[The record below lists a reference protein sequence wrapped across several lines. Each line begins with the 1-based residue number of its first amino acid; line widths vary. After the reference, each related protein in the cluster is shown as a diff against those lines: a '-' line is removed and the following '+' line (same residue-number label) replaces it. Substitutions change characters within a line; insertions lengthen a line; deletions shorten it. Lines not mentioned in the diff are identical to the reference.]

1 MPVNSK
7 LQRIEPYEYKDP
19 KDSGFEV
26 ATTAR
31 KTMKRRYSWQ
41 DRSSNTFKNNH

>member
-7 LQRIEPYEYKDP
+7 SQRIEPYEYKDP

-41 DRSSNTFKNNH
+41 ELSLNAFRIIH